1 MPTATRQPE
10 SETAR
15 RLLDSARDAFST
27 KGFHGTSTREIAA
40 GAQMS
45 PAAMYIHYR
54 SKEDVLFQLSLA
66 GHTDAHA
73 ALVAATEIDG
83 TLTEKL
89 RSAVYAFAH
98 WHAEN
103 HTTARIVQ
111 YERGALNEEHGRQI
125 VELRRGIEKV
135 MRDLVSAGVAT
146 GEFDVAS
153 IDIATLSIM
162 SLCID
167 IVRWFPARALPDA
180 ESVGAAYASLA
191 VRMVGA
197 QTVTT

>member
-1 MPTATRQPE
+1 MAAEAAHTQ

-15 RLLDSARDAFST
+15 RLLDSARDAFSR

-54 SKEDVLFQLSLA
+54 SKEDVLFELSLA
-66 GHTDAHA
+66 GHNDARA
-73 ALVAATEIDG
+73 ALASAAGISGNHTER
-83 TLTEKL
+83 L

-111 YERGALNEEHGRQI
+111 YERGALSEDHGRQI
-125 VELRRGIEKV
+125 TALRRTIEKV
-135 MRDLVSAGVAT
+135 MRDLVAEGAAA

-167 IVRWFPARALPDA
+167 IVRWFPTRALPDA
-180 ESVGAAYASLA
+180 ESVGAAYASMA

-197 QTVTT
+197 KTQ